1 VCTQP
6 TYSISGVVRSAK
18 SGQGLS
24 GVILILDSDRET
36 SSTSDGSYI
45 FTEVTAGNHTLVA
58 GADGYKTETVQVVVA
73 DADLV
78 QDIELTPEADEGCG
92 CSSGTPAGGL
102 LLFLLIVLIR
112 RRAYLSA
119 T

>member
-1 VCTQP
+1 
-6 TYSISGVVRSAK
+6 VVRNKK

-58 GADGYKTETVQVVVA
+58 GADGFETETVQVVVA

-78 QDIELTPEADEGCG
+78 QDIELTPKADEGCG
-92 CSSGTPAGGL
+92 CSTGIRPTGALL
-102 LLFLLIVLIR
+102 LLFLMLVFR
-112 RRAYLSA
+112 RKTSGALRSRP
-119 T
+119 